1 MENGGVK
8 YCGSPAGLDATL
20 LGDAAGSEAEHVA
33 RALQPLHTIGIAT
46 SSDPVA
52 STSQPTI
59 SLAGT
64 SSKPAEITTTSGAL

>member
-1 MENGGVK
+1 MK
-8 YCGSPAGLDATL
+8 YFGSPAGLDATL

-33 RALQPLHTIGIAT
+33 RALQPLHTNGAT
-46 SSDPVA
+46 SSDLVA

-64 SSKPAEITTTSGAL
+64 SSKPAEITTSGA